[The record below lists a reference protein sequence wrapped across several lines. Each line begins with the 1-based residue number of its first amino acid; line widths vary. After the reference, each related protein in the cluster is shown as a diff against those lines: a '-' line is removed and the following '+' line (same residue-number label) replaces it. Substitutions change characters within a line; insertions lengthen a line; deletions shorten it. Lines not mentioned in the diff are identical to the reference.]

1 MSLSKKSTII
11 VENLRKKQMMESIS
25 TGKRLD
31 ERSLDETRPIEIELD
46 VIKKA
51 SGSAWVKLGKTEVV
65 AGVKVET
72 GEPFEGLENSGALI
86 ITAEVLPIASP
97 HIEPGP
103 PDEETIELA
112 RVVDRGVRQSEMLEL
127 SKLVLVPGKIVYTI
141 FVDCSIINVDGNL
154 LDATSYA
161 VVAALTSCKL
171 PVFEI
176 KDDKVVDTGRTQEP
190 PITTI
195 PVSVTTVKIGDYLL
209 LDPNIEEEACMDAR
223 LTITTNSKGSI
234 VAMQKGLKGYFTVD
248 EVKSIAVKAISKGE
262 EIRAKLK
269 ELIYHGKKE

>member
-11 VENLRKKQMMESIS
+11 VENLRKKQMRESIS
-25 TGKRLD
+25 AGKRLD
-31 ERSLDETRPIEIELD
+31 ERSLDEIRPLQIEID

-51 SGSAWVKLGKTEVV
+51 SGSAWVKLGKTQVI

-72 GEPFEGLENSGALI
+72 GEPFEGLENSGAMI

-112 RVVDRGVRQSEMLEL
+112 RVVDRGVRESEMLDL

-154 LDATSYA
+154 FDATSYA
-161 VVAALTSCKL
+161 VVSALASCKL
-171 PVFEI
+171 PIFEI
-176 KDDKVVDTGRTQEP
+176 KDDKVVETGKTQEP

-195 PVSVTTVKIGDYLL
+195 PVSITTVRIGDYLL
-209 LDPNIEEEACMDAR
+209 LDPNTEEEACMDAR

-248 EVKSIAVKAISKGE
+248 EVKGIVDKARIKGE
-262 EIRAKLK
+262 EIRVKL
-269 ELIYHGKKE
+269 EGLIKLGK

>member
-11 VENLRKKQMMESIS
+11 VENLRKKQMRESIS
-25 TGKRLD
+25 AGKRLD
-31 ERSLDETRPIEIELD
+31 ERSLDEIRPLQIEID

-51 SGSAWVKLGKTEVV
+51 SGSAWVKLGKTEVI

-72 GEPFEGLENSGALI
+72 GEPFEGLENSGAMI

-112 RVVDRGVRQSEMLEL
+112 RVVDRGVRESEMLDL

-154 LDATSYA
+154 FDATSYA
-161 VVAALTSCKL
+161 VVSALASCKL
-171 PVFEI
+171 PIFEI
-176 KDDKVVDTGRTQEP
+176 KDDKVIETGKTQEP

-195 PVSVTTVKIGDYLL
+195 PVSITTVKIGDYLL
-209 LDPNIEEEACMDAR
+209 LDPNTEEEACMDAR

-248 EVKSIAVKAISKGE
+248 EVKGIVDKARIKGE
-262 EIRAKLK
+262 EIRVKL
-269 ELIYHGKKE
+269 EGLIKLGK

>member
-11 VENLRKKQMMESIS
+11 VENLRKKQMRESIS
-25 TGKRLD
+25 AGKRFD
-31 ERSLDETRPIEIELD
+31 ERSLDEIRPLQIEID

-51 SGSAWVKLGKTEVV
+51 SGSAWVKLGKTQVI

-72 GEPFEGLENSGALI
+72 GEPFEGLENSGAMI

-112 RVVDRGVRQSEMLEL
+112 RVVDRGVRESEMLDL

-154 LDATSYA
+154 FDATSYA
-161 VVAALTSCKL
+161 VVSALASCKL
-171 PVFEI
+171 PIFEI
-176 KDDKVVDTGRTQEP
+176 KDDKVVETGKTQEP

-195 PVSVTTVKIGDYLL
+195 PVSITTVRIGDYLL
-209 LDPNIEEEACMDAR
+209 LDPNTEEEACMDAR
-223 LTITTNSKGSI
+223 LTITTNSRGSI

-248 EVKSIAVKAISKGE
+248 EVKGIADKARIKGE
-262 EIRAKLK
+262 EIRVKL
-269 ELIYHGKKE
+269 EGLIKLGK

>member
-1 MSLSKKSTII
+1 MSISKKSPII
-11 VENLRKKQMMESIS
+11 VENLRKKQMRESIS
-25 TGKRLD
+25 AGKRLD
-31 ERSLDETRPIEIELD
+31 DRGLDETRPIEIEVN

-112 RVVDRGVRQSEMLEL
+112 RVVDRGVRESEMLDL

-161 VVAALTSCKL
+161 VVAALSSCKL

-176 KDDKVVDTGRTQEP
+176 KDDKVVDTGKTQEP
-190 PITTI
+190 PITTT

-248 EVKSIAVKAISKGE
+248 EVKGIAGKARTNGE
-262 EIRAKLK
+262 DIRAKLQ
-269 ELIYHGKKE
+269 ELIKLGK

>member
-11 VENLRKKQMMESIS
+11 VENLRKKQMRESIS
-25 TGKRLD
+25 AGKRLD
-31 ERSLDETRPIEIELD
+31 ERSLDEIRPLQIEID

-51 SGSAWVKLGKTEVV
+51 SGSAWVKLGKTEVI

-72 GEPFEGLENSGALI
+72 GEPFEGLENSGAMI

-112 RVVDRGVRQSEMLEL
+112 RVVDRGVRESEMLDL

-154 LDATSYA
+154 FDATSYA
-161 VVAALTSCKL
+161 VVSALASCKL

-176 KDDKVVDTGRTQEP
+176 KDDKVVETGKTQEP
-190 PITTI
+190 PVTTI
-195 PVSVTTVKIGDYLL
+195 PVSITTVKIGDYLL
-209 LDPNIEEEACMDAR
+209 LDPNTEEEACMDAR

-248 EVKSIAVKAISKGE
+248 EVKGIADKARIKGE
-262 EIRAKLK
+262 EIRVKLEGMIK
-269 ELIYHGKKE
+269 LGK